1 MTNQTN
7 VLELAKQ
14 GNPQAIASLM
24 NLALQSKGAIAKAT
38 LNNGCLHIILDSEQP
53 LSQQTIV
60 NFVRS
65 GLTNLAAKP
74 IQSVEIYAR
83 KVGQEEPVWTERF
96 QVDHSAPSHYT
107 DLPASVENRKLRLPS
122 PRTFT
127 TSETPTNLSFKKLT
141 TYKSAKI
148 KIPANFHTLSKQ
160 TRYHLRFFT
169 SAVLPQVKSSKNR
182 YVFVSAAVLAFVCG
196 GVVAVIVNSQAAG
209 TSQSTAAL
217 KSAIALEQINAKQ
230 YLAQMSKA
238 QKRFYQNSGRFA
250 ATLEELERSAAIMF
264 QSAHYTYKL
273 TIRDQIQSELRATPK
288 VDGMKSYTSL
298 VMLSQAA
305 DGSSAIAGKIC
316 ETDQPSD
323 VPPITPQM
331 MEVGLQCPVNSTNVP
346 F

>member
-1 MTNQTN
+1 M
-7 VLELAKQ
+7 
-14 GNPQAIASLM
+14 
-24 NLALQSKGAIAKAT
+24 
-38 LNNGCLHIILDSEQP
+38 
-53 LSQQTIV
+53 
-60 NFVRS
+60 
-65 GLTNLAAKP
+65 
-74 IQSVEIYAR
+74 
-83 KVGQEEPVWTERF
+83 
-96 QVDHSAPSHYT
+96 
-107 DLPASVENRKLRLPS
+107 
-122 PRTFT
+122 
-127 TSETPTNLSFKKLT
+127 
-141 TYKSAKI
+141 
-148 KIPANFHTLSKQ
+148 
-160 TRYHLRFFT
+160 
-169 SAVLPQVKSSKNR
+169 
-182 YVFVSAAVLAFVCG
+182 SAAVLAFVCG